1 MLLIST
7 VLMLPV
13 THSCK
18 KSISSCGDID
28 YSPKYHANK
37 LEGNLEY
44 VNDSILYSDL
54 SISLNFSG
62 QHYSILEKTFDLFSA
77 AYACSPVEP
86 YTEEKITNISITS
99 DVDFDETHPAGSELR
114 DFFEVSPYLSGN
126 VATVSEY
133 LSRQPNVENAQLRL
147 TKAPDEK
154 KKISFTIT
162 YNFEGKLLQKL
173 VYQTPA
179 ISVLTE

>member
-1 MLLIST
+1 M
-7 VLMLPV
+7 VPV
-13 THSCK
+13 IHSCK
-18 KSISSCGDID
+18 KSISSCGDVD

-37 LEGNLEY
+37 LQGNLEY
-44 VNDSILYSDL
+44 ISDSILYSDL
-54 SISLNFSG
+54 SINLYFSG
-62 QHYSILEKTFDLFSA
+62 QHYSTLEKTFDLFPV

-99 DVDFDETHPAGSELR
+99 DVDFDETHPAGSELK
-114 DFFEVSPYLSGN
+114 DFFEVLPYLSGN
-126 VATVSEY
+126 AATVSEY

-162 YNFEGKLLQKL
+162 YSFEGKLSQKL
-173 VYQTPA
+173 VYQTPEVK
-179 ISVLTE
+179 ILP